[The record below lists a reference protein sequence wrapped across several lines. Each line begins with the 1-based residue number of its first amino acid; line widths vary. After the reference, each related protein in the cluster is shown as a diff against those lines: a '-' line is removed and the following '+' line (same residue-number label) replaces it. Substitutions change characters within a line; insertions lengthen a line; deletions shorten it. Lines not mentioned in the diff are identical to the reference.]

1 MNKQHFNPTIIILSR
16 SIGHA
21 ASSDELYVISQQ
33 IEQASEDFKFSRI
46 PNMAEDL
53 ADLRE
58 QLQARLEELKR
69 EEGKI
74 TETQCGIFYH

>member
-1 MNKQHFNPTIIILSR
+1 MNKQHFNPSIIVLSR

-21 ASSDELYVISQQ
+21 ASTEELYVISQQ
-33 IEQASEDFKFSRI
+33 IEQAAEDFKFLNI
-46 PNMAEDL
+46 ENKAEDL

-69 EEGKI
+69 ENEI
-74 TETQCGIFYH
+74 

>member
-33 IEQASEDFKFSRI
+33 IEQASEDFKFFRI

-58 QLQARLEELKR
+58 QLQARQEELKR
-69 EEGKI
+69 DGLKSCD
-74 TETQCGIFYH
+74 TQCGTYYY

>member
-33 IEQASEDFKFSRI
+33 IEQASEDFKFFHI
-46 PNMAEDL
+46 PKMAEDL

-58 QLQARLEELKR
+58 QLQARQEELKR
-69 EEGKI
+69 NDGKI
-74 TETQCGIFYH
+74 FNTRCGTLYL